1 MKQIPDNYASEF
13 SLVEKPDLQMAKNFL
28 LKSFR
33 RKDFVIIAGNC
44 RCEYSGRAS
53 SSLDWGDRITLIK
66 GDGSVQVHRP
76 SGYEPVNWQ
85 PPGCIFH
92 SKITEKNVLQV
103 KAVRRSPAE
112 VVEVFFN
119 EVFLVSVLRLRDT
132 GKFFLYASEEDMQ
145 KAVISKPSILGEE
158 FKIIAYEKRVE
169 PGFVDVYGLDGEGNF
184 IVVEIKR
191 KTAGRK
197 AVLQLARY
205 VDSVRETVS
214 RPVRGILAAPN
225 ISKGVQRMLATLNLE
240 YKVLKPSVCAEV
252 LTRTKTRR
260 LEQFFEQ

>member
-1 MKQIPDNYASEF
+1 MKVVG
-13 SLVEKPDLQMAKNFL
+13 SLTNPGVVAAEKLVKEGLSKRDVLVL
-28 LKSFR
+28 
-33 RKDFVIIAGNC
+33 IGNC
-44 RCEYSGRAS
+44 WVKYKGRANS
-53 SSLDWGDRITLIK
+53 ELEPGERILLVK
-66 GDGSVQVHRP
+66 EDGSLLVHRP
-76 SGYEPVNWQ
+76 KGYEPVNWQ

-92 SKITEKNVLQV
+92 SKIMEKNVLQV
-103 KAVRRSPAE
+103 KAVRRSPVE

-132 GKFFLYASEEDMQ
+132 GKFSLYASEEDMQ

-169 PGFVDVYGLDGEGNF
+169 PGFVDVYGLDREGNF
-184 IVVEIKR
+184 IVVELKR

-240 YKVLKPSVCAEV
+240 YKVLKPNVCAEV
-252 LTRTKTRR
+252 LTRNKNRR